1 MSAKFLP
8 FHFLPCR
15 EKNTDIYL
23 FDPSLVLATQI
34 LINLCS
40 SFQLVEIFNL
50 LPSFLDVSYLIYFN
64 VSFSYYIIYRSNIET
79 NQCDK
84 PLCHYAFFSFSFFST
99 LLRSSPYLSPY
110 LRAIK
115 AVFCDSRMQSEKSVM
130 PLQNATKNS
139 RWEKVKERIG
149 KRGWCGIQTHSN
161 LNFFPIS

>member
-23 FDPSLVLATQI
+23 FDPSLILATQI

-84 PLCHYAFFSFSFFST
+84 PLCHYAFFFFLSFYTSPFFAISISISPCNKSSF
-99 LLRSSPYLSPY
+99 LWQP
-110 LRAIK
+110 
-115 AVFCDSRMQSEKSVM
+115 
-130 PLQNATKNS
+130 NA
-139 RWEKVKERIG
+139 IG
-149 KRGWCGIQTHSN
+149 KKCHAVAKCDQK
-161 LNFFPIS
+161 